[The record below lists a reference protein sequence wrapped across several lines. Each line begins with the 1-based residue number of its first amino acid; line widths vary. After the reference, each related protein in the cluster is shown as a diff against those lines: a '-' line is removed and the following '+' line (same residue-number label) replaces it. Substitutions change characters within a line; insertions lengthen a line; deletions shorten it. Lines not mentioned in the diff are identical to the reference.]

1 MHTKVPREG
10 SLTGLSSSCISA
22 RSYNFF
28 HFKNNPVQ
36 TSVCRGSAIRVRD
49 TSSFGINVNIP
60 CCSQHANRNW
70 QGFFLIPLTFSSS
83 CFGQRC
89 ECFTHSC
96 LFMSALTIN
105 NCQAT
110 KPDSGAASSLWN
122 NYRPLDCDSTKVKR
136 STWRLIIR
144 IRKRSP

>member
-89 ECFTHSC
+89 ECFTPSC
-96 LFMSALTIN
+96 LFMSALTMN
-105 NCQAT
+105 NWQAT
-110 KPDSGAASSLWN
+110 KPRTLGLHRVFGIPTGHLIVIQQKSKDPLGA
-122 NYRPLDCDSTKVKR
+122 
-136 STWRLIIR
+136 
-144 IRKRSP
+144 